1 MIYKRPKPKASI
13 IRDKDT
19 VEPGESERPD
29 VDTMQRTN
37 TCVHF

>member
-19 VEPGESERPD
+19 VKPRESERLD
-29 VDTMQRTN
+29 LDITQRTN
-37 TCVHF
+37 TCLYS